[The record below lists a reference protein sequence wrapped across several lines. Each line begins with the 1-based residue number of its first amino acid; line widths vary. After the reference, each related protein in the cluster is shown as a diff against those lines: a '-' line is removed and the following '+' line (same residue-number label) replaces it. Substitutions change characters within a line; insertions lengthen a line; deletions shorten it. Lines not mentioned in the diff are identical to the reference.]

1 MIYVLKRKHIIYA
14 VTLFLLG
21 FALYFFCANGF
32 VTSVFSN
39 IKTNDWG
46 LSYKTNGEKPV
57 GNADSEFLR
66 QYNAFYTA
74 PTDEKRIYLT
84 FDAGY
89 ENGAT
94 EQILDALKKHDV
106 KATFFLVGN
115 YIEKNPDIVKRMCN
129 EGHIVANHTYSHPDM
144 SKISS
149 KEKFSDELTSLEE
162 LYKKTTGQ
170 EMLKFYRPP
179 QGKFSE
185 ENLAMAKELGYKTFF
200 WSLAYV
206 DWIDKQQPTKDEA
219 FSKLLTR
226 IHPGAIVLLHS
237 TSKTNGM
244 ILDELLQRWEE
255 LGYSFGSLTE
265 IN

>member
-1 MIYVLKRKHIIYA
+1 VIYVLKRKHLVIVA
-14 VTLFLLG
+14 TLLLVC
-21 FALYFFCANGF
+21 FAFYFFAANGYMA
-32 VTSVFSN
+32 SVFSN
-39 IKTNDWG
+39 LTTNDWG

-66 QYNAFYTA
+66 QYNAFFTA
-74 PTDEKRIYLT
+74 PTDEKQIYLT

-94 EQILDALKKHDV
+94 EQILDALKKHNA
-106 KATFFLVGN
+106 KAAFFLVGN
-115 YIEKNPDIVKRMCN
+115 YIEKNPDLVKRMCD

-149 KEKFSDELTSLEE
+149 PEKFKEELCKLEE
-162 LYKKTTGQ
+162 QYRQTTGQ
-170 EMLKFYRPP
+170 EMQKFYRPP

-185 ENLAMAKELGYKTFF
+185 ENLKMASEMGYKTFF

-206 DWIDKQQPTKDEA
+206 DWLDKQQPTKDEA

-237 TSKTNGM
+237 TSRTNGE
-244 ILDELLQRWEE
+244 ILDELLTRWEE
-255 LGYSFGSLTE
+255 MGYSFHLISE
-265 IN
+265 IM